1 MSMRLAPALR
11 MVLVALLTAAI
22 PAGAIAAPF
31 VTGGGGERIVLA
43 APPGFADTGLL
54 ASPRPQELAESLT
67 SASNPILVFA
77 MTDADLRRFMASDRP
92 DLRRYLAVATP
103 KGLEHERVSEPQFRN
118 FVSDSLCELGA
129 PAASTETDF
138 RKLLEAQPVGRAS
151 LLTELKKEPNLVSIL
166 QGAPLLSESGLFN
179 PKPVYI
185 LATPTLFLLRG
196 KALQLAV
203 YSGYDSPE
211 NVGWIT
217 PVTSRRI
224 EGLQRLN
231 R

>member
-1 MSMRLAPALR
+1 MAMRLAPALR
-11 MVLVALLTAAI
+11 TVLVAMLTAAI

-31 VTGGGGERIVLA
+31 VTGGGGEGIVLA

-77 MTDADLRRFMASDRP
+77 MTDADLRR
-92 DLRRYLAVATP
+92 YLAVATP

-138 RKLLEAQPVGRAS
+138 HKLLEAQPVGRAS
-151 LLTELKKEPNLVSIL
+151 LLAELKKEPNLVSIV
-166 QGAPLLSESGLFN
+166 QGERLPSEGGLFN
-179 PKPVYI
+179 PKPIYI
-185 LATPTLFLLRG
+185 LATTTLSLQRD

-203 YSGYDSPE
+203 YSGYGSPE
-211 NVGWIT
+211 DVGWIT
-217 PVTSRRI
+217 TVTSLWI
-224 EGLQRLN
+224 EELQRLN